1 MIVVVDTGG
10 VVWIGIEP
18 WGVTGADVTGPDEA
32 GDAGTAG
39 GIGRVGGVGTLS
51 KDDIGPV

>member
-1 MIVVVDTGG
+1 MD
-10 VVWIGIEP
+10 P
-18 WGVTGADVTGPDEA
+18 WGVTGADVTEPDEA
-32 GDAGTAG
+32 GDVGTAG